1 MFTHLHLHT
10 QYSLLEGAI
19 RIKDLAAALKEKGYE
34 SCAITDHG
42 NMFGAIEFYH
52 AMKAANLKPIIG
64 VGASVAEEETQ
75 QELNGYGRKK
85 SSPGQV
91 QLLCLNRAGYQN
103 LSFMLSLS
111 YTEGK
116 VNGTPCINYQ
126 LLEKYNEGLIALSG
140 GMNSQINRFLHN
152 GRMDDARRT
161 AIWRSE
167 ERRVGKECRS
177 RWSPYH

>member
-75 QELNGYGRKK
+75 QELNGY
-85 SSPGQV
+85 
-91 QLLCLNRAGYQN
+91 
-103 LSFMLSLS
+103 
-111 YTEGK
+111 EGK
-116 VNGTPCINYQ
+116 NPPRPRFNYYV
-126 LLEKYNEGLIALSG
+126 KIV
-140 GMNSQINRFLHN
+140 
-152 GRMDDARRT
+152 
-161 AIWRSE
+161 
-167 ERRVGKECRS
+167 RVIKTLVSC
-177 RWSPYH
+177 